1 MRLGSS
7 LRRRR
12 DRTSRQTDSDGGGNG
27 RGNGGG
33 LDPRGRRILVG
44 FVVALGGL
52 LIGYLTSTRIIFPA
66 PAPPDDLVE
75 VPDARGRTL
84 DQALELFAEAGLEL
98 GDLEEMQ
105 HPEADSGTVVGQA
118 PLPGQLAR
126 PGATTRLMV
135 SLGPER
141 RSVPEVEGLRAD
153 RAGDILRSAG
163 LVVQVD
169 SAQDTRPRGRV
180 VSISPAPGT
189 EIALPH
195 TVRITVSLGPP
206 TVTMPSLLGLSLA
219 EARDSIATLG
229 LEVLEVDE
237 VFQFG
242 RNQGRVVGQEP
253 PEGVELER
261 GEGVR
266 LEVGRRGG
274 REREQ

>member
-12 DRTSRQTDSDGGGNG
+12 DRSSRRTNGDGDD
-27 RGNGGG
+27 GG

-44 FVVALGGL
+44 FGVALGGL
-52 LIGYLTSTRIIFPA
+52 LLGYLTATRIVFPA

-75 VPDARGRTL
+75 VPDTRGRSL
-84 DQALELFAEAGLEL
+84 DQALELFTEAGLEL

-126 PGATTRLMV
+126 PGSTARLTV

-141 RSVPEVEGLRAD
+141 RNVPEVEGLRAD
-153 RAGDILRSAG
+153 RARDLLQSTG
-163 LVVQVD
+163 LVVQID
-169 SAQDTRPRGRV
+169 SVEDTRPRGRV
-180 VSISPAPGT
+180 VSISPGPGT
-189 EIALPH
+189 EVALPH
-195 TVRITVSLGPP
+195 SVRLTVSLGPP

-274 REREQ
+274 RGREQ